1 MYQTTFFINIITGDV
16 MTKIIHLLNP
26 NQKMKLEL
34 ILEGL
39 DKIRIEYSKGNTETD
54 KLIEIHRIIKEI
66 KDYVPNHKTTF
77 SI

>member
-39 DKIRIEYSKGNTETD
+39 DKIRIEYSKGNTDTD
-54 KLIEIHRIIKEI
+54 KLIEINRTIKEI
-66 KDYVPNHKTTF
+66 REYVPNHIF
-77 SI
+77 N

>member
-1 MYQTTFFINIITGDV
+1 

-26 NQKMKLEL
+26 NQKMKLEI
-34 ILEGL
+34 ILEAL
-39 DKIRIEYSKGNTETD
+39 DKERIEYSKGNTETD

-66 KDYVPNHKTTF
+66 KEYVPNHKNTF